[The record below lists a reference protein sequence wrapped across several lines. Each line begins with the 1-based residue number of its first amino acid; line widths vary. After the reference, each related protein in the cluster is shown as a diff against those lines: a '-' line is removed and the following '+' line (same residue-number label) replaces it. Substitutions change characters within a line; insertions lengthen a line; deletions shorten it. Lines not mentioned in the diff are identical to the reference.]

1 MKKKIAIT
9 TLALTTILASAAS
22 YKAHADVQN
31 PSSTLPVYRLYN
43 IHSGEHFYTTSSF
56 EKNSLVVSGWG
67 YEGTGWTAPST
78 GQAVYRLYNPNVTSG
93 DHYYTESV
101 YESNSLVKQGWKL
114 DNQGKAVF
122 YSGGHVN
129 NYVAYN
135 PNAKS
140 GAHNYTTS
148 LFEQNSLL
156 NTGWTYGNIA
166 WKVAGQGQSV
176 NPMNIKQMLQGDYSS
191 IQGTWR
197 NSEGETLTFKGN
209 KVTGSVDITQEGVKE
224 VTLNAG
230 KLYNNTVMAISEPKT
245 HFDARI
251 FLFAAKNTSPSD
263 YKDNTD
269 KTRDRLFI
277 ETNGGNAYFE
287 EVTEK
292 AFYRIN

>member
-1 MKKKIAIT
+1 
-9 TLALTTILASAAS
+9 
-22 YKAHADVQN
+22 
-31 PSSTLPVYRLYN
+31 
-43 IHSGEHFYTTSSF
+43 
-56 EKNSLVVSGWG
+56 
-67 YEGTGWTAPST
+67 
-78 GQAVYRLYNPNVTSG
+78 
-93 DHYYTESV
+93 
-101 YESNSLVKQGWKL
+101 
-114 DNQGKAVF
+114 
-122 YSGGHVN
+122 
-129 NYVAYN
+129 
-135 PNAKS
+135 
-140 GAHNYTTS
+140 
-148 LFEQNSLL
+148 
-156 NTGWTYGNIA
+156 
-166 WKVAGQGQSV
+166 
-176 NPMNIKQMLQGDYSS
+176 MNIKQMLQGDYSS

-292 AFYRIN
+292 AFYRLN